1 MITPLSGTQLDTVA
15 SPRACGLEGEKSPGV
30 RTRRFQSARSREGFF
45 VSTGLQPRHGDT
57 GRLPQPRTCGPARM
71 GRPFT
76 DKPGVY
82 GLPDSALVANRDA
95 VAGIAYQVRV
105 LTSLIRER
113 GILVKSPPSSGGLVL
128 WR

>member
-1 MITPLSGTQLDTVA
+1 
-15 SPRACGLEGEKSPGV
+15 
-30 RTRRFQSARSREGFF
+30 
-45 VSTGLQPRHGDT
+45 
-57 GRLPQPRTCGPARM
+57 M